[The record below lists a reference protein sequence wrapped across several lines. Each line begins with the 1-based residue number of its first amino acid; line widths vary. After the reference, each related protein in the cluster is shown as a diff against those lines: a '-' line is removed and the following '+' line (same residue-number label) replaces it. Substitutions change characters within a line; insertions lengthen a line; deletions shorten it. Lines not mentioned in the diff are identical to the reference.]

1 MSHAHNFDI
10 LELIDRTKMSSQIED
25 VLNRNTHLRK
35 ANRLTIRTEVYK
47 SKETEDYSATRDWI
61 VTIV

>member
-1 MSHAHNFDI
+1 
-10 LELIDRTKMSSQIED
+10 MSSQIED